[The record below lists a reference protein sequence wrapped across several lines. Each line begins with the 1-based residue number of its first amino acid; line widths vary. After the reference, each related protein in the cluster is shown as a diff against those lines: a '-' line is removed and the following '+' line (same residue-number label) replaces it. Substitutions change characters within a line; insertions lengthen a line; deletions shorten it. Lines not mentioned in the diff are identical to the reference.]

1 MFFLFFLFLKT
12 KNHSKKQF
20 PNKTVFIFEL
30 NCFQN
35 SCKCHKTSRFMT
47 DIENFIMS
55 HDVFPFKQN
64 PRNGFISILQNILFQ
79 EVNGQPFN
87 GISLKHDPNVHSL
100 WKGQYELYG
109 RLVVETKNKKKW
121 LVNVFE
127 NNFEK

>member
-1 MFFLFFLFLKT
+1 
-12 KNHSKKQF
+12 
-20 PNKTVFIFEL
+20 
-30 NCFQN
+30 
-35 SCKCHKTSRFMT
+35 MT

-100 WKGQYELYG
+100 
-109 RLVVETKNKKKW
+109 
-121 LVNVFE
+121 
-127 NNFEK
+127 